1 MERCELIAAEDIKR
15 FGFVSINS
23 DGLAQNSIDE
33 IFPIGT
39 STEYIEKDSVCTIDF
54 SNGKISKA

>member
-33 IFPIGT
+33 IFPIGQRT
-39 STEYIEKDSVCTIDF
+39 TGQSTI
-54 SNGKISKA
+54 GKPIL